1 MFRNTLSVLNKSLNY
16 KAANYTASLVNA
28 KNYSAAATGED
39 VNFYE
44 MVEMFYDRAAGI
56 VEEKMVEEM
65 KSRETPEIKH
75 KRVKGI
81 LKVIK
86 PCNHVLG
93 ITFPLKRDNGEYEI
107 IEAWRAQHSQHRM
120 FYLAFLVIKFEIL
133 TQRELNVNLLE
144 FTLEFI

>member
-1 MFRNTLSVLNKSLNY
+1 MLRNSLSFLNKSLTTSSSN
-16 KAANYTASLVNA
+16 APLVLGA
-28 KNYSAAATGED
+28 KNYSAKAEASSDD

-65 KSRETPEIKH
+65 KSRESPEIKH

-107 IEAWRAQHSQHRM
+107 IEAWRAQHSHHRM
-120 FYLAFLVIKFEIL
+120 SLSYYFIFLIINFKSCQLIITFFRIL
-133 TQRELNVNLLE
+133 KMK
-144 FTLEFI
+144 

>member
-1 MFRNTLSVLNKSLNY
+1 MLRNTIHFFNKSLNTT
-16 KAANYTASLVNA
+16 TAINLNSATKPLALSA
-28 KNYSAAATGED
+28 KNYSTAPSGGESGGDD

-65 KSRETPEIKH
+65 KSRESPEIKH

-107 IEAWRAQHSQHRM
+107 IEAWRAQHSQHRN
-120 FYLAFLVIKFEIL
+120 
-133 TQRELNVNLLE
+133 LNFNE
-144 FTLEFI
+144 FFVVVGKTRF